1 WSGSFEAQVTA
12 TSTETGAP
20 SPAVSTATVAVTVTP
35 DVDAAFKTFSG
46 LSLEETNAVQTVGL
60 GLDLGKPD
68 GSERVSQVEV
78 SGVPDG
84 FSLVYDG
91 NAVTKPSGSD
101 PWTVTAPVSGSVDIA
116 KVSLQV
122 PAHGS
127 TTGDVSLQVKATV
140 VDTPEGGGTAVEKT
154 VEAEVAVTVTPVVDG
169 LNFELAHGTRTASH
183 PDRSIPLRMAF
194 SLEDRDGSEQVT
206 QILFKNL
213 QGWTLHDANTGESW
227 SPSGDGSISYPVLGR
242 SSGSMQLDGLYL
254 VPPGTGR
261 VFKELD
267 VAVEWKEEGLS
278 AQHTRSAKL
287 KVVTPSLDV
296 RVEALGHEMAAT
308 EDAEFRWSPAFK
320 SLNSDYSVSRVAI
333 YSNDPDMANSQW
345 KTTVNGALTTLTEGR
360 HQFDG
365 ITYKYKLDVPRTSI
379 IREGDGNVRI
389 QGMSVKTPKHDVE
402 NVDLDVTF
410 GLTLSPVR
418 GGANKQVTVHGRLDV
433 LPRYDGIEKSY
444 LPSSVGGNED
454 ENGIN
459 AFAFGLS
466 LDLKDKD
473 GSERVEGLRFHNVP
487 DGVALRPPGSSDVT
501 RPHGGVIDWRV
512 PDGLGKSDSGHVS
525 IQGLSWV
532 LSDHAALPDGQE
544 IKVLSYISDARQIA
558 KESDSRHPGSSGWVE
573 LGSFQFAVKPV
584 PDAPDKDPVH
594 VSGDEDTWIPL
605 GLSWSSPDQDGS
617 ETLSVTLS
625 GFPAGTSVLY
635 LKDGTEHEAVM
646 EDPASLLQLSGEEH
660 RSLRVKAPANSDED
674 FELKAFIRSTEKDTR
689 EYSEVESSV
698 RVSVRGV
705 ADGTGKTGHVYS
717 RTGKEDLRVP
727 LQLDQVRSRDADG
740 SEGVSYQL
748 DLSGVA
754 LKYPDYTLFTG
765 GFSDLVALP
774 GQPHHFAVGKDALGS
789 LSLLLGPDASG
800 VVSIPVQAVF
810 TEREGDVRVESHT
823 LQVMVEPVPDVPL
836 QAPVP
841 KAVELV
847 LQEGGPVAPGPV
859 AGQTLLPKPA
869 VREKLVVNKDLAES
883 FLPLPENARE
893 DGNVVIPLMATP
905 RDSDAS
911 EKVSAVSLTT
921 YMKGFTVEAR
931 TEDGVRKTLVWDR
944 ASKSYVVDDNK
955 NSNLVSFSELVLVP
969 KNGRANLSGDDIPY
983 ALSFTL
989 DDGHPDNGVARQTFA
1004 LQRDLKVDP
1013 VADVPVVRV
1022 SQADKSP
1029 ATLPVVGQ
1037 AAGLAVLV
1045 RSGEAR
1051 QVTRNNDAGKRK
1063 EGAVPGKSDKVY
1075 ESDGSEAV
1083 HLVISG
1089 MKPGVVLLDT
1099 NNNVI
1104 GHDNGEGIW
1113 FLDAQVIDGLRN
1125 PADGSIPAG
1134 AIRVWAPHGLAA
1146 GEGTLKLT
1154 VEAIAVEKKGT
1165 SSDAV
1170 KRVPGP
1176 DIVVKWRTA
1185 GEAPESQMS
1194 SGHGGD
1200 GGPENNK
1207 LRPEPD
1213 APEAMPDPE
1222 PLVKFS
1228 DSKTVLSG
1236 TEDSPLSLSG
1246 VSVVTTTGEPLPAYT
1261 SLSAVIL
1268 VPKGFLLAGH
1278 IPLSKVEPYGAN
1290 QDGLPIFSRGG
1301 DNPGY
1306 TSYVVPGGDLSHLS
1320 VIRDP
1325 SVKEAEHY
1333 AGSLPIYVEGVVTIA
1348 GRQPIKTRQ
1357 VVEFDIKPVVDGV
1370 ELSANPSAGKEG
1382 DAFIPLGLDAKKLD
1396 SSEEIRSLSLEM
1408 KDDYSKVT
1416 FVDETG
1422 NAVDVRNLS
1431 LEQLKGLGIKPAAD
1445 FSGFVSFV
1453 VKAITGD
1460 GDEEKETSLSVL
1472 TSVAPVADTP
1482 TLVVPQ
1488 EPLSGTEHDGNG
1500 KPALIPLK
1508 IQASLGDRDGSE
1520 VLSVIVDGLRK
1531 DGKFVGILVDENGSP
1546 LAGNMNNG
1554 QWVLNA
1560 DALQNGVYLRP
1571 TPHFGGDVTLTVV
1584 AEAREKEYRP
1594 GSKEAGA
1601 VEAVQQTIQ
1610 VHIQQVADKPS
1621 LDVGSGVVKTDEDT
1635 AVSLGIQSVSLVD
1648 KDGSETLSVS
1658 VSGLPTG
1665 AVLGTL
1671 AGGVFT
1677 ALTGPGPD
1685 GSYAVPAGTDYTTLA
1700 VRPQENWSGTF
1711 AVKVTGTSTETGT
1724 SSSSASRDATVEVT
1738 VKPVADIPDFAP
1750 TDVTVRPAATPIAI
1764 GDVFKNVRSAD
1775 TDGSEQLFLHFKL
1788 GDGMSIGY
1796 VRDGSFEKL
1805 GQETSDGWTEIGAG
1819 WGPHLHLE
1827 GSGQALYRVASQE
1840 REDASKSAYTVEK
1853 TITIGRGAGSSST
1866 GSRRRRSLDESDE
1879 MSPAREKSDEN
1890 RDAESRSLAWDHYLS
1905 PPGAQGKSDVKPDE
1919 QLAYVADASH
1929 SSSAGEG
1936 MAGDS
1941 SSLASLDSDA
1951 LGGFGDSYVEDPSGM
1966 YHTPYL

>member
-1 WSGSFEAQVTA
+1 SS
-12 TSTETGAP
+12 
-20 SPAVSTATVAVTVTP
+20 AVSTAAVKVNVTP
-35 DVDAAFKTFSG
+35 VVDTAFETVSP
-46 LSLEETNAVQTVGL
+46 LSRAETNVVQTVGL
-60 GLDLGKPD
+60 GLVLGKPD
-68 GSERVSQVEV
+68 GSERVSRVEV

-91 NAVTKPSGSD
+91 TVVSKHSESGVLR
-101 PWTVTAPVSGSVDIA
+101 VTAPDPGSVDVS
-116 KVSLQV
+116 KLSLQV

-127 TTGDVSLQVKATV
+127 GAFTANVKATV

-154 VEAEVAVTVTPVVDG
+154 VEVPVPVTVTPVVDS

-213 QGWTLHDANTGESW
+213 QGWTLHDANTRESW
-227 SPSGDGSISYPVLGR
+227 SPSHDGSISYSVPR
-242 SSGSMQLDGLYL
+242 HSSGSMQLDNLYL
-254 VPPGTGR
+254 VPPGTRR
-261 VFKELD
+261 VFKQLD

-278 AQHTRSAKL
+278 AKRTQSAKL
-287 KVVTPSLDV
+287 KVITPSLDV
-296 RVEALGHEMAAT
+296 RVEASGHEMAAT
-308 EDAEFRWSPAFK
+308 EDAEFKWSPAFK
-320 SLNSDYSVSRVAI
+320 SLNSDYSVDHVTI

-345 KTTVNGALTTLTEGR
+345 KTTDNGAFTKPTEGR
-360 HQFDG
+360 YQFDS
-365 ITYKYKLDVPRTSI
+365 ITYKYKLDVPHTNI

-402 NVDLDVTF
+402 NVDLDVAF
-410 GLTLSPVR
+410 GLTLLPVKGR
-418 GGANKQVTVHGRLDV
+418 IAKQVIVHGHLDV

-473 GSERVEGLRFHNVP
+473 GSERVDWLRFSNVP
-487 DGVALRPPGSSDVT
+487 DGVALRPPGSSDVIQP
-501 RPHGGVIDWRV
+501 RRGVIDWRV

-532 LSDHAALPDGQE
+532 LSDHAALPGGQE
-544 IKVLSYISDARQIA
+544 IKVSSYMSDARQIA
-558 KESDSRHPGSSGWVE
+558 KESDSRHPDSSGWAY
-573 LGSFQFAVKPV
+573 LGSFPFAVKPV
-584 PDAPDKDPVH
+584 PDTPDNDRVH

-605 GLSWSSPDQDGS
+605 GLSWSSPDKDGS

-625 GFPAGTSVLY
+625 GFPADTSVRY
-635 LKDGTEHEAVM
+635 LKDKKEHEAVM
-646 EDPASLLQLSGEEH
+646 EGPASLLQLSGEEH

-674 FELKAFIRSTEKDTR
+674 FELKAVIRSAEKDTR

-705 ADGTGKTGHVYS
+705 ADGTGNTRHVYS

-727 LQLDQVRSRDADG
+727 LQLDQVSSRDTDA

-754 LKYPDYTLFTG
+754 RDYPDYTLFTG
-765 GFSDLVALP
+765 GSSDLVALP

-847 LQEGGPVAPGPV
+847 LQEGGPVALGPV

-869 VREKLVVNKDLAES
+869 VREELVVNKDLAES

-893 DGNVVIPLMATP
+893 DGNVVIPLRATP

-921 YMKGFTVEAR
+921 YMKGFTVKAR
-931 TEDGVRKTLVWDR
+931 TEDGVEETLVWDR
-944 ASKSYVVDDNK
+944 ASKGYVVDDTK
-955 NSNLVSFSELVLVP
+955 DSNLVSFHELVFVP
-969 KNGRANLSGDDIPY
+969 EDGRADLGGDDIPY

-989 DDGHPDNGVARQTFA
+989 DDGDPDKGGARQTFA
-1004 LQRDLKVDP
+1004 LKRTLKVDP
-1013 VADVPVVRV
+1013 VADAPVVEV
-1022 SQADKSP
+1022 SQADKSK
-1029 ATLPVVGQ
+1029 AMLPVVGH
-1037 AAGLAVLV
+1037 AADLAVVL
-1045 RSGEAR
+1045 RSGEAS
-1051 QVTRNNDAGKRK
+1051 QVTPTDSVIRK
-1063 EGAVPGKSDKVY
+1063 EGPVVGHNGDIYA
-1075 ESDGSEAV
+1075 SDGSEAV

-1089 MKPGVVLLDT
+1089 MKPGVVLLDR
-1099 NNNVI
+1099 NDKVI
-1104 GHDNGEGIW
+1104 GHDNGEGSW
-1113 FLDAQVIDGLRN
+1113 FLDAQVIDGLRDSGN
-1125 PADGSIPAG
+1125 GSIPVG

-1146 GEGTLKLT
+1146 GDETLNLQ
-1154 VEAIAVEKKGT
+1154 VEAIAVETKGT
-1165 SSDAV
+1165 SADAV
-1170 KRVPGP
+1170 KRVRGS
-1176 DIVVKWRTA
+1176 DIVVKWRTT
-1185 GEAPESQMS
+1185 GEVPESQMS
-1194 SGHGGD
+1194 SGRGGD
-1200 GGPENNK
+1200 GSLENNK

-1213 APEAMPDPE
+1213 ALEAMPDPK

-1228 DSKTVLSG
+1228 DGKTVLSG

-1246 VSVVTTTGEPLPAYT
+1246 VSVVATTGEPLPAYT

-1278 IPLSKVEPYGAN
+1278 IPLSGVKPYDAE
-1290 QDGLPIFSRGG
+1290 QKGLPAFTEEGE
-1301 DNPGY
+1301 NPGY

-1408 KDDYSKVT
+1408 NDDYSKVT

-1431 LEQLKGLGIKPAAD
+1431 LKQLKGLGIKPAAD

-1453 VKAITGD
+1453 VKARTGD

-1482 TLVVPQ
+1482 TLVVPT
-1488 EPLSGTEHDGNG
+1488 EPLSGTEHDGTG
-1500 KPALIPLK
+1500 KPELIPLK
-1508 IQASLGDRDGSE
+1508 INARLGDNDGSE
-1520 VLSVIVDGLRK
+1520 ILSVIVGGLLK
-1531 DGKFVGILVDENGSP
+1531 NGKSVGILVDDKGSALP
-1546 LAGNMNNG
+1546 GNMNNG

-1560 DALQNGVYLRP
+1560 DALQKGVYLRP
-1571 TPHFGGDVTLTVV
+1571 APHFGGDVTLTVV
-1584 AEAREKEYRP
+1584 AEAREKKYRP

-1601 VEAVQQTIQ
+1601 VEAVQDTIQ
-1610 VHIQQVADKPS
+1610 VHIEQVADKPS
-1621 LDVGSGVVKTDEDT
+1621 LDVGLGVVKTDEDRV
-1635 AVSLGIQSVSLVD
+1635 VSLGIQSVSLVD

-1671 AGGVFT
+1671 VGGVFT
-1677 ALTGPGPD
+1677 ALETGPSPD
-1685 GSYAVPAGTDYTTLA
+1685 GSYAVADDKVSKLA
-1700 VRPQENWSGTF
+1700 VRPPAHWSGTF

-1724 SSSSASRDATVEVT
+1724 SSTSTSRDATVEVT

-1750 TDVTVRPAATPIAI
+1750 TDVTVRSAATPIAI
-1764 GDVFKNVRSAD
+1764 GDVFNNVPSAD

-1788 GDGMSIGY
+1788 GDGVSIGY
-1796 VRDGSFEKL
+1796 VRNGSFEKL
-1805 GQETSDGWTEIGAG
+1805 GQEISDGWTEIGSG
-1819 WGPHLHLE
+1819 WGPHLYLE
-1827 GSGQALYRVASQE
+1827 GSGQVRYRVASQE
-1840 REDASKSAYTVEK
+1840 GNDASNRAYTVEK
-1853 TITIGRGAGSSST
+1853 TITVREETTSSST
-1866 GSRRRRSLDESDE
+1866 VSRRKRSLDESYE
-1879 MSPAREKSDEN
+1879 MSPAREEADEN
-1890 RDAESRSLAWDHYLS
+1890 RDAESRPLAWDHYLS
-1905 PPGAQGKSDVKPDE
+1905 PASAQGKSDVKPDE
-1919 QLAYVADASH
+1919 QLAYIADDSH
-1929 SSSAGEG
+1929 SSFAGG
-1936 MAGDS
+1936 SMAGDS
-1941 SSLASLDSDA
+1941 SSLAALDSDA
-1951 LGGFGDSYVEDPSGM
+1951 LGGFGDSYVDDPAVLH
-1966 YHTPYL
+1966 HTPYL